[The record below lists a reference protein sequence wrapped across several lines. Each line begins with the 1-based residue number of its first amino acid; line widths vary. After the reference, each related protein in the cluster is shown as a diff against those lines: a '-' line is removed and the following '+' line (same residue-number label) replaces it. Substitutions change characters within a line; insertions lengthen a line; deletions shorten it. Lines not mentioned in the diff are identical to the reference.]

1 MKPPALRVYDKIP
14 RAAVIAPNNFR
25 FKSLSD
31 WSYNISLGCKH
42 GCTFCYVPNTSTI
55 KQEIPLE
62 KIPGL
67 IPPDWVQER
76 KEGKHWG
83 DHHWGEYSFLREWNE
98 KEFLSSLRKAQ
109 NAKKKGKLTPDGN
122 MAIMFCTTT
131 DPYQTLTGPNAVML
145 EALRKKLVRTALELI
160 LTESDLN
167 VRILTRSPLAKQDF
181 DLYKKFADQ
190 NRILFGMSI
199 PTLDDTLRKIY
210 EPGAPAPERKMETLA
225 EAVSEGIPVYVAL
238 APTLPDEGEKELRN
252 TLERI
257 KKLEPVTI
265 FHEPI
270 NLRAENLSR
279 IETQAKS
286 LARMIRGDVFK
297 SHARWREYAFH
308 QCALVDKI
316 AQDLEIPDG
325 VLHQWP
331 DKALGSKSGFL
342 EMKRMQAERQYKT
355 RSLSTKQLEEAERE
369 WSQEKFPW
377 LQYWHNPSERVSA
390 WPPHV
395 HKWK

>member
-1 MKPPALRVYDKIP
+1 
-14 RAAVIAPNNFR
+14 
-25 FKSLSD
+25 
-31 WSYNISLGCKH
+31 
-42 GCTFCYVPNTSTI
+42 
-55 KQEIPLE
+55 
-62 KIPGL
+62 
-67 IPPDWVQER
+67 
-76 KEGKHWG
+76 
-83 DHHWGEYSFLREWNE
+83 
-98 KEFLSSLRKAQ
+98 
-109 NAKKKGKLTPDGN
+109 
-122 MAIMFCTTT
+122 
-131 DPYQTLTGPNAVML
+131 
-145 EALRKKLVRTALELI
+145 VRNALELI

-167 VRILTRSPLAKQDF
+167 VRILTRSPLAKKDF

-210 EPGAPAPERKMETLA
+210 EPGAPAPEKKMETLV
-225 EAVSEGIPVYVAL
+225 EAVAEGIPVYVAL

-252 TLERI
+252 ILERI
-257 KKLEPVTI
+257 KSLKPVTI

-286 LARMIRGDVFK
+286 LGRTIRGDVFK

-316 AQDLEIPDG
+316 ALDLKIPDG

-331 DKALGSKSGFL
+331 DKALSSKSGFM
-342 EMKRMQAERQYKT
+342 EMKRMQAERQFKT
-355 RSLSTKQLEEAERE
+355 RSLSTKQLEEAEKE

-377 LQYWHNPSERVSA
+377 LQYWHNPSERISA
-390 WPPHV
+390 WPPRV
-395 HKWK
+395 NSWK